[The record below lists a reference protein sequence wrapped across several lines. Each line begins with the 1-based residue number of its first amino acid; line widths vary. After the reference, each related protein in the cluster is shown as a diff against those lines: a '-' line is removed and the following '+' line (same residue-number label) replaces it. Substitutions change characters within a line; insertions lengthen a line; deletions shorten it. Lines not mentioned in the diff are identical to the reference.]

1 MVRALFLYF
10 DFFCS
15 TGFLESSKIKKING
29 KKYYTLYYFKLFSA
43 GSTVSVVTKKILGD
57 LKVKVLPIEQQKVLV
72 ELSKLK
78 KKEQVLEARKTELY
92 NKLYN
97 HRVLSLIK

>member
-1 MVRALFLYF
+1 M
-10 DFFCS
+10 
-15 TGFLESSKIKKING
+15 
-29 KKYYTLYYFKLFSA
+29 FSA